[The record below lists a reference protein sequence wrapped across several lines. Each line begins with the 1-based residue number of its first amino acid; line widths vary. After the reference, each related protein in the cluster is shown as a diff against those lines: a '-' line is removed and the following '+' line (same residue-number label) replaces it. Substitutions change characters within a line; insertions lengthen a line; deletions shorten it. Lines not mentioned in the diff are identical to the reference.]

1 MLEIPHVGHVR
12 QREREKKPEEKQIGR
27 HREYG
32 CWMTGCE
39 MICVDDQFEWLY
51 SIGKLNDNNEFVLDN
66 RWPKVDLLDQEL

>member
-1 MLEIPHVGHVR
+1 MWDTYV
-12 QREREKKPEEKQIGR
+12 RERERKTGGKKNKRVGR

-32 CWMTGCE
+32 GWMTGCE